1 MKLKQATRVTLRKFY
16 GCTLS
21 RMELQATNAIIH
33 PLVNS
38 SFVPFFHTTQEQRK
52 VRPRSTRLFQQET
65 ESTRASSLSFTRD
78 ISRQRSGEQ
87 RFWGGV
93 RGRGGGL
100 EDSRGSAVNTL
111 REIPISPFLLAS
123 ALQRYFAS
131 MGLISANPTTLFQ
144 AFAKLP
150 YVSRSR
156 TRRISST
163 LAASI
168 RFWTF

>member
-1 MKLKQATRVTLRKFY
+1 MRKGKTHFKSYPDGVRNQGSSVKLKQATRVTLRKFY

-87 RFWGGV
+87 RF
-93 RGRGGGL
+93 
-100 EDSRGSAVNTL
+100 
-111 REIPISPFLLAS
+111 
-123 ALQRYFAS
+123 
-131 MGLISANPTTLFQ
+131 
-144 AFAKLP
+144 
-150 YVSRSR
+150 
-156 TRRISST
+156 
-163 LAASI
+163 
-168 RFWTF
+168 